1 MSEITISVGTELHV
15 VLGAPATY
23 DEAGFAALSYT
34 EVGEVGTIPTFGGQS
49 QVSEFI
55 PIKTGIVDKRV
66 GSTNYGSS
74 NLTIG
79 NVFSDAGQV
88 ALKSAFDG
96 ANRGKVHSIK
106 LVNAEIGT
114 IYFTAVVTSYQINIG
129 DANTITTCEVTLELT
144 NKLIIDADAFVVT
157 YAAVGNGSIIGE
169 AVQMVQSG
177 GATQKV
183 YAAPNAGKTFVQW
196 NDLSVENPRDDAGVV
211 ANVTYTASFSA

>member
-23 DEAGFAALSYT
+23 DEAGFAALTYT

-96 ANRGKVHSIK
+96 ANRGKVHSVK

-144 NKLIIDADAFVVT
+144 NKLVIDADAFVVT
-157 YAAVGNGSIIGE
+157 YAAGANGSIIGQ
-169 AVQMVQSG
+169 AVQMVASG
-177 GATQKV
+177 GATESV
-183 YAAPNAGKTFVQW
+183 YAAASPGFAFSAWSDAST
-196 NDLSVENPRDDAGVV
+196 DNPRSDTGVV
-211 ANVTYTASFSA
+211 ANATYTATFV